1 MVNAIPS
8 NYQYGNYE
16 FGRNNPFGR
25 INGVEPRV
33 TGTPSVD
40 NSYGISIPENFGF
53 VENEIGNP
61 VSLGQDGYGL
71 AHNDGAGH
79 SLHLIG

>member
-8 NYQYGNYE
+8 NYNYGNYE
-16 FGRNNPFGR
+16 FGRNNPFGSVG
-25 INGVEPRV
+25 GVRPHEGGIPA
-33 TGTPSVD
+33 VD

-53 VENEIGNP
+53 VENEIGNA